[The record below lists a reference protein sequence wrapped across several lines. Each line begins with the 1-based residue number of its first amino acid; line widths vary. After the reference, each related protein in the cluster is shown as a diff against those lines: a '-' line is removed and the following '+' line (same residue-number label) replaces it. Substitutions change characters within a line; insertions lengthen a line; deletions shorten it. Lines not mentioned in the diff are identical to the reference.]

1 MKDEKL
7 KYRLSYF
14 RTPEAIPL
22 FWESFSEDQ
31 ISNIPDNYFYNTR
44 SINLESGNVEEKTYI
59 LVVPVRKFRKNETII
74 DLSDKV
80 DLGLDDY

>member
-31 ISNIPDNYFYNTR
+31 ISEIPDNYFYNTR
-44 SINLESGNVEEKTYI
+44 SINLESGKVEEKTYI
-59 LVVPVRKFRKNETII
+59 LAVPVRKFRKNETII

>member
-22 FWESFSEDQ
+22 FLESFSEDQ
-31 ISNIPDNYFYNTR
+31 ISEIPDNYFYNTR
-44 SINLESGNVEEKTYI
+44 SINLESGKVEEKTYI

>member
-22 FWESFSEDQ
+22 FWESFIEDQ
-31 ISNIPDNYFYNTR
+31 ISEIPDNYFYNTR
-44 SINLESGNVEEKTYI
+44 SIDLESGKVEEKTYI

>member
-22 FWESFSEDQ
+22 LWEFFSEDQ
-31 ISNIPDNYFYNTR
+31 ISEIPDNYFYNTR
-44 SINLESGNVEEKTYI
+44 SINLESGNVEEKTYV

>member
-31 ISNIPDNYFYNTR
+31 ISEIPDNYFYNTR
-44 SINLESGNVEEKTYI
+44 SINLESGKVEEKTYI

>member
-31 ISNIPDNYFYNTR
+31 ISEIPDNYFYNTR
-44 SINLESGNVEEKTYI
+44 SIDLESGKVEEKTYI

>member
-31 ISNIPDNYFYNTR
+31 ISEIPDNYFYNTR
-44 SINLESGNVEEKTYI
+44 SIDLESGKVEEKTYI
-59 LVVPVRKFRKNETII
+59 LVVPVRKFRKN
-74 DLSDKV
+74 
-80 DLGLDDY
+80 

>member
-14 RTPEAIPL
+14 RTPETIPL
-22 FWESFSEDQ
+22 LWESFSEDQ
-31 ISNIPDNYFYNTR
+31 ISEIPDNYFYNTR
-44 SINLESGNVEEKTYI
+44 SINLESGNVEEKTYV

-74 DLSDKV
+74 V
-80 DLGLDDY
+80 G

>member
-44 SINLESGNVEEKTYI
+44 SIDLESGNVEEKTYI

>member
-14 RTPEAIPL
+14 RTPETIPL
-22 FWESFSEDQ
+22 LWESFSEDQ
-31 ISNIPDNYFYNTR
+31 ISEIPDNYFYNTR
-44 SINLESGNVEEKTYI
+44 SINLESGKVEEKTYI

>member
-31 ISNIPDNYFYNTR
+31 ISEIPDNYFYNTR
-44 SINLESGNVEEKTYI
+44 SIDLESGKVEKKTYI

>member
-14 RTPEAIPL
+14 RTSEAIPL
-22 FWESFSEDQ
+22 FWEALSEDQ
-31 ISNIPDNYFYNTR
+31 ISKIPDSYFYNTR
-44 SINLESGNVEEKTYI
+44 SIDLESGNIEEKTYI
-59 LVVPVRKFRKNETII
+59 LVVPVKKFRKKETILG
-74 DLSDKV
+74 LSDRI

>member
-22 FWESFSEDQ
+22 LWESFSEDQ
-31 ISNIPDNYFYNTR
+31 ISEIPDNYFYNTR
-44 SINLESGNVEEKTYI
+44 SINLESGKVEEKTYI

>member
-22 FWESFSEDQ
+22 LWESFSEDQ
-31 ISNIPDNYFYNTR
+31 ISKIPDNYFYNTR

>member
-14 RTPEAIPL
+14 RTPETIPL
-22 FWESFSEDQ
+22 LWESFSEDQ
-31 ISNIPDNYFYNTR
+31 ISEIPDNYFYNTR
-44 SINLESGNVEEKTYI
+44 SINLESGKIEEKTYI

>member
-14 RTPEAIPL
+14 RTPETIPL
-22 FWESFSEDQ
+22 LWESLSEDQ
-31 ISNIPDNYFYNTR
+31 ISKIPDNYFYNTR
-44 SINLESGNVEEKTYI
+44 SINLESGNIEEKTYI